1 MKALVIAMQT
11 FWVGM
16 LCIIIILVNIKT
28 RSLAIRSL
36 KQSYSEFSPFQCKQL
51 IKKKVLNLCSGFINK
66 INLEVVALFAFL
78 KLSIILNPGD
88 SY

>member
-16 LCIIIILVNIKT
+16 LCIIIILVNIKA

-36 KQSYSEFSPFQCKQL
+36 KQRV
-51 IKKKVLNLCSGFINK
+51 ILNLALSLLAINNKK
-66 INLEVVALFAFL
+66 IMC
-78 KLSIILNPGD
+78 
-88 SY
+88 

>member
-16 LCIIIILVNIKT
+16 LCIIIILVNIKA

-36 KQSYSEFSPFQCKQL
+36 KQRV
-51 IKKKVLNLCSGFINK
+51 ILNL
-66 INLEVVALFAFL
+66 ALFTVG
-78 KLSIILNPGD
+78 N
-88 SY
+88 

>member
-16 LCIIIILVNIKT
+16 LCIIIILVNIKA

-36 KQSYSEFSPFQCKQL
+36 KQSYSEFS
-51 IKKKVLNLCSGFINK
+51 
-66 INLEVVALFAFL
+66 LFHC
-78 KLSIILNPGD
+78 
-88 SY
+88 